1 MLGFSES
8 PEFIAKS
15 RTSASPSEQGS
26 RASWSL
32 RPGSG
37 AGYSRAQFGD
47 GWIDA
52 DHDGCDT
59 REEVLIAE
67 SIEPPVVSRIGGCAV
82 ASGRWLDPYTAT
94 TYTSPGELD
103 IDHVVPLA
111 NAWVSGAST
120 WSPQQRI
127 SFANDLD
134 APELVAVSFVVNR
147 SKGDRSP
154 DEWKPPNQGDWCV
167 YAKAWVSVKAK
178 WHLTVTGCGEGRAG
192 IDALRLSVVATM
204 GGCTTT

>member
-15 RTSASPSEQGS
+15 DGGELGSLMVAPSS
-26 RASWSL
+26 
-32 RPGSG
+32 SG

-67 SIEPPVVSRIGGCAV
+67 SLEPPVVSRIGGCAV

-120 WSPQQRI
+120 WSSQQRV

-134 APELVAVSFVVNR
+134 APELVAVSYVVNR

-154 DEWKPPNQGDWCV
+154 DEWKPPNHGDWCE
-167 YAKAWVSVKAK
+167 YAKAWVSVKAR
-178 WHLTVTGCGEGRAG
+178 WHLTITGAEKA
-192 IDALRLSVVATM
+192 ALASMLF
-204 GGCTTT
+204 GCPP

>member
-1 MLGFSES
+1 M
-8 PEFIAKS
+8 
-15 RTSASPSEQGS
+15 
-26 RASWSL
+26 
-32 RPGSG
+32 
-37 AGYSRAQFGD
+37 
-47 GWIDA
+47 
-52 DHDGCDT
+52 
-59 REEVLIAE
+59 
-67 SIEPPVVSRIGGCAV
+67 SRIGGCAV
-82 ASGRWLDPYTAT
+82 ASGRWLDPYTDA

-134 APELVAVSFVVNR
+134 TPELVAVSFVVNR

-178 WHLTVTGCGEGRAG
+178 WHLTVTAAEKA
-192 IDALRLSVVATM
+192 ALASMLFACPS
-204 GGCTTT
+204 